1 MSCSA
6 LQEQAAGSLPSTSQ
20 VSLHIFPVH
29 ACQSFEIGA
38 GSERIAR
45 GTAMDV
51 ASDCRERQARAT
63 DQRSGGA
70 HSLYTYVGEWMLP
83 RRVCCPWPCAM
94 PVQHLSVPEQAQD
107 NNSPLKH
114 SCDKQ
119 VSSWRHISCH
129 TDKNRYYT

>member
-1 MSCSA
+1 MRPPAHDSA
-6 LQEQAAGSLPSTSQ
+6 L
-20 VSLHIFPVH
+20 
-29 ACQSFEIGA
+29 CW
-38 GSERIAR
+38 RRAR
-45 GTAMDV
+45 GGLNEGAV
-51 ASDCRERQARAT
+51 AA
-63 DQRSGGA
+63 DQ
-70 HSLYTYVGEWMLP
+70 MLP
-83 RRVCCPWPCAM
+83 RRVCCPWLRAI